1 MIRSVSGELEE
12 LIMGPND
19 RNYSAST
26 SSDKARDPATLD
38 FIERISWFERERP
51 VAADNDNAVGAASD
65 SACFQSW
72 ALPDYL
78 RK

>member
-1 MIRSVSGELEE
+1 MEHWNYIDSQYSGEE
-12 LIMGPND
+12 
-19 RNYSAST
+19 
-26 SSDKARDPATLD
+26 KARDPATLS
-38 FIERISWFERERP
+38 FIERISWFERQRP
-51 VAADNDNAVGAASD
+51 ITADNDNANAEEGESD

>member
-1 MIRSVSGELEE
+1 MKPVQ
-12 LIMGPND
+12 D
-19 RNYSAST
+19 TATAFST
-26 SSDKARDPATLD
+26 EDKARDPATLS

-51 VAADNDNAVGAASD
+51 IEADNDNATAREED

-72 ALPDYL
+72 ALPDYM

>member
-1 MIRSVSGELEE
+1 MEHW
-12 LIMGPND
+12 ND
-19 RNYSAST
+19 MNTQNST
-26 SSDKARDPATLD
+26 EDKVRDPSTLS

-51 VAADNDNAVGAASD
+51 IEADNDNAEGGED

-72 ALPDYL
+72 ALPDFM

>member
-1 MIRSVSGELEE
+1 MEHL
-12 LIMGPND
+12 ND
-19 RNYSAST
+19 ANTPYSAD
-26 SSDKARDPATLD
+26 DKARDPATLS

-51 VAADNDNAVGAASD
+51 IEADNDNAVERDED

-72 ALPDYL
+72 ALPDFM

>member
-1 MIRSVSGELEE
+1 
-12 LIMGPND
+12 MGPTDQNL
-19 RNYSAST
+19 SPSST
-26 SSDKARDPATLD
+26 EDKARDPATLG

-51 VAADNDNAVGAASD
+51 VTADNDNAAEAEAD

-72 ALPDYL
+72 ALPDYM

>member
-1 MIRSVSGELEE
+1 MERTDRMISPSPSE
-12 LIMGPND
+12 
-19 RNYSAST
+19 
-26 SSDKARDPATLD
+26 DKARDPATLS

-51 VAADNDNAVGAASD
+51 ITADNDNAQDAED

-72 ALPDYL
+72 ALPDYM

>member
-1 MIRSVSGELEE
+1 MEQW
-12 LIMGPND
+12 ND
-19 RNYSAST
+19 IHTQDSAE
-26 SSDKARDPATLD
+26 DKSRDPATLS
-38 FIERISWFERERP
+38 FIERISWFERQRP
-51 VAADNDNAVGAASD
+51 IEADNDNAQDVED